1 MRRSGPWSIAATK
14 STATGVLGPTPFS
27 ELGYID
33 RALTFTTD
41 IMHVGG
47 NMCRD
52 SLNMMTGS
60 SKFKATL
67 LASLKEFGMC
77 PVIVANIERHG
88 VDFNSYSWSKET
100 RIRVRA
106 AMFAT
111 KFPSAW
117 FNDHTNI
124 RALVKV

>member
-1 MRRSGPWSIAATK
+1 
-14 STATGVLGPTPFS
+14 
-27 ELGYID
+27 
-33 RALTFTTD
+33 
-41 IMHVGG
+41 MHVGG
-47 NMCRD
+47 NICRD
-52 SLNMMTGS
+52 ALNMMTGS

-88 VDFNSYSWSKET
+88 VDFNPYSWSKDT

-111 KFPSAW
+111 KFPGAW
-117 FNDHTNI
+117 FKDHTNI
-124 RALVKV
+124 GALVKDTERLIAVKTHTYHVLLESGLLIELANYPRGTVV